1 MVSLKKVKA
10 FTLIELL
17 VVVAIIGILATLEWK
32 TLFQQLLK
40 LEERIVVLLILTLQK
55 NNKKEL
61 VRKYVVILDGEQE
74 RMTMKLQSS
83 VILFRINNK
92 SLKDT

>member
-1 MVSLKKVKA
+1 MNKHKA

-40 LEERIVVLLILTLQK
+40 LEERIVVLLILTLLK

-61 VRKYVVILDGEQE
+61 VRKYIVILDGEQE

-83 VILFRINNK
+83 VILFRINAIPK
-92 SLKDT
+92 AIML